1 MQKRWDITA
10 NETTNGR
17 GREGD
22 ITANETTNGEAKGG
36 GYHDE
41 GINTWGYAHV
51 DGDINPVW
59 ALP

>member
-1 MQKRWDITA
+1 MRQRMGRRREEDITA
-10 NETTNGR
+10 Y
-17 GREGD
+17 
-22 ITANETTNGEAKGG
+22 ETTNGEVKGG